1 MYNHRFAPPDRRS
14 VLSVGGCEIE
24 YSVWVAEDPQ
34 ALILV
39 PGAAA
44 HTAWWDPVASILR
57 GRRTVVTLDLSGHGN
72 SGWRTDYSVEQW
84 AEEIASVAC
93 EISPGPH
100 YLIGHSMGGKL
111 ALLAAFLCGA
121 AGAVLVDAAIREDGK
136 RSTRRLRT
144 ASYPTQSAALGA
156 FRLLPGQP
164 TVDQQLLRY
173 IAERSIKRTSKGWT
187 WKFDPHVFGSFD
199 DSVFLRLLRRPEFPV
214 AYVRGAMSELT
225 SVGTPARLGD
235 LLDCEVVAYEIETA
249 HHHVTID
256 APAALADVIEALI
269 ARWRNGS
276 DGHARPSR
284 PDP

>member
-1 MYNHRFAPPDRRS
+1 MYSRCFAPPDRRS
-14 VLSVGGCEIE
+14 VLNVGGCEIE

-72 SGWRTDYSVEQW
+72 SGWRSDYSVEQW
-84 AEEIASVAC
+84 AEEI
-93 EISPGPH
+93 
-100 YLIGHSMGGKL
+100 

-136 RSTRRLRT
+136 RSTRRVRT
-144 ASYPTQSAALGA
+144 APYPTQSAALGA

-164 TVDQQLLRY
+164 TVDPQLLRY
-173 IAERSIKRTSKGWT
+173 IAERSIKRTSEGWT

-214 AYVRGAMSELT
+214 GYVRGAMSDLT
-225 SVGTPARLGD
+225 SVGTPARLGA
-235 LLDCEVVAYEIETA
+235 LLDCEVAAYEIETA

-256 APAALADVIEALI
+256 APAAVADVIEALI
-269 ARWRNGS
+269 ARWCAGS
-276 DGHARPSR
+276 GGRARACR